1 MDNFKKL
8 KIFLKFAKF
17 EVINNFDVHN
27 VGECIG
33 SNLPMLVYF
42 DENDNRDFMKIID

>member
-17 EVINNFDVHN
+17 EVINKFDVSN

-42 DENDNRDFMKIID
+42 D